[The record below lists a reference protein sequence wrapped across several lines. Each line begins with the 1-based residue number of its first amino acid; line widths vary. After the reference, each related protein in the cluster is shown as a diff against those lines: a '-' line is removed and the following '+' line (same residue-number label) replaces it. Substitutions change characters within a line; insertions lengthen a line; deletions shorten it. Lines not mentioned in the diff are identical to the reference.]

1 MSGRIMNLIF
11 DSLVRIVS
19 KIIISHK
26 YLPNVDVLEQSYT
39 TIPVGDGNVGHLA
52 VHVVL
57 RLNELALVY
66 LVKKLNNDRS
76 PRIVRT
82 CPSTV
87 TI

>member
-1 MSGRIMNLIF
+1 MNLIF

-39 TIPVGDGNVGHLA
+39 TIPVCDGNVGHLA

-57 RLNELALVY
+57 RLNELASVY
-66 LVKKLNNDRS
+66 LVKKLNNNRYLPKLS
-76 PRIVRT
+76 EPVYL
-82 CPSTV
+82 
-87 TI
+87 